1 MQTLILIQRAVSS
14 LSLYEELQ
22 LSMCSEI
29 GVTLSFH
36 WPSDVEG
43 TIQLWESW
51 SSSCESRLTTHL
63 TELPW
68 VLTWLFQAL
77 LSLAAKWSRIPYIVR
92 SLWQLKIIMY
102 PKYLAHR
109 RQFIN
114 GRFFLTFAY
123 LKFYIKYK
131 HTLASQET
139 SFAVKHSHSVQLEW
153 KRVCMKEKKTIL
165 TRTKC

>member
-68 VLTWLFQAL
+68 VLDCFKLYFPWQQNDQV
-77 LSLAAKWSRIPYIVR
+77 IPYIVR

-131 HTLASQET
+131 HTLAFQET